1 MVPPSSM
8 SDMSHSNGDSLFDV
22 VVVGGGVVGLA
33 IVKTLVCN
41 LPHLRVAC
49 VEARHHLLTCASG
62 SNSGIACTGV
72 DAPLGSLERACIRD
86 SISTIRP
93 FCREMNIPFRECGS
107 LVCLWPWDECC
118 GSQEEKLRGVAMESW
133 DAGDTHARILN
144 HDQLLELEPALSKE
158 VIGGVHIPGEIMLD
172 PWLFSIAF
180 AVQARHY
187 DAEIYTNWEYDP
199 KRSYWDDSLRQWTL
213 RRKSNYPNSPDLLH
227 AKILVN
233 ASGIYSDQVQSNTSL
248 NQTTDSGLPTSPF
261 EARPRR
267 GQYYVYSQ
275 TSNTKLVRPIQPVPT
290 QYSKGIFVFSS
301 LYDQIVVGPTA
312 LDQTSRDDTTIHGEV
327 RETLRSHAHRIL
339 PQSSEEQFI
348 GEYVGIR
355 PGTSR
360 RDYQISSYPTTNW
373 ITVGGIRSTG
383 LTASMGIG
391 RFVFR
396 LVIALLGEKYQ
407 TSQEVVASGRA
418 PCAIPSIQ
426 SLVEEFHA
434 SGEEEVVTIHGH
446 KYKVTHPITRFGWK
460 ARTGLAA

>member
-1 MVPPSSM
+1 V
-8 SDMSHSNGDSLFDV
+8 
-22 VVVGGGVVGLA
+22 
-33 IVKTLVCN
+33 
-41 LPHLRVAC
+41 
-49 VEARHHLLTCASG
+49 
-62 SNSGIACTGV
+62 
-72 DAPLGSLERACIRD
+72 
-86 SISTIRP
+86 
-93 FCREMNIPFRECGS
+93 
-107 LVCLWPWDECC
+107 
-118 GSQEEKLRGVAMESW
+118 
-133 DAGDTHARILN
+133 
-144 HDQLLELEPALSKE
+144 
-158 VIGGVHIPGEIMLD
+158 
-172 PWLFSIAF
+172 F
-180 AVQARHY
+180 A
-187 DAEIYTNWEYDP
+187 
-199 KRSYWDDSLRQWTL
+199 
-213 RRKSNYPNSPDLLH
+213 
-227 AKILVN
+227 
-233 ASGIYSDQVQSNTSL
+233 
-248 NQTTDSGLPTSPF
+248 
-261 EARPRR
+261 
-267 GQYYVYSQ
+267 
-275 TSNTKLVRPIQPVPT
+275 
-290 QYSKGIFVFSS
+290 S